1 MILPEQQRSLKLR
14 HYRRRIDKGFALF
27 TTLIIVIIV
36 GIVAISSLRLT
47 DMTEVLAGNS
57 IQRSRAFQAAE
68 GGLIEGERHAALM
81 AQRRV
86 FSSPTAS
93 EGIFTRDSVTA
104 HWWRT
109 EDFSGAQIL
118 DEAAYPG
125 VIDPPA
131 YIVEE
136 IGSYISDG
144 GSGIV
149 SLDRG
154 GAGYGQR
161 TSSGREIV
169 LYRLQSNGV
178 GSSKSAQ
185 AVVESLYV
193 QNQ

>member
-1 MILPEQQRSLKLR
+1 MIIPEKRRSLKLR
-14 HYRRRIDKGFALF
+14 NYRRGIDKGFALF

-36 GIVAISSLRLT
+36 GIVAVSSLRLT

-68 GGLIEGERHAALM
+68 GGLIEGERNATLM

-86 FSSPTAS
+86 FSSPGAS
-93 EGIFTRDSVTA
+93 EGIFARDSVTQY
-104 HWWRT
+104 WWRN
-109 EDFSGAQIL
+109 EDYEGTQVL
-118 DEAAYPG
+118 DDAAYPG
-125 VIDPPA
+125 VIDPPE
-131 YIVEE
+131 YIIEE
-136 IGSYISDG
+136 IGSYVSDG

-154 GAGYGQR
+154 AAGYGRR

>member
-1 MILPEQQRSLKLR
+1 MILSENKCSLIFGNYQRGV
-14 HYRRRIDKGFALF
+14 DQGFALF

-36 GIVAISSLRLT
+36 GIVAVSSLRLT

-68 GGLIEGERHAALM
+68 GGLIEGERNVALM
-81 AQRRV
+81 AQSRV
-86 FSSPTAS
+86 FSTPEAS
-93 EGIFTRDSVTA
+93 NGIFEKDSVA
-104 HWWRT
+104 EHWWRN
-109 EDFSGAQIL
+109 EDYTGAQVL

-125 VIDPPA
+125 VIDPPE
-131 YIVEE
+131 YTVEE

-154 GAGYGQR
+154 GAGYGRR
-161 TSSGREIV
+161 TSSGREVV

-178 GSSKSAQ
+178 GSSRSAQ